1 MGSIKVLD
9 SAIQNKIAAGEVV
22 ERPSS
27 VVKELLENSI
37 DANARQVE
45 VFIEESGMKQIRIV
59 DDGDGIHHSDGPL
72 LFQRHA
78 TSKIDTD
85 YDLFQ
90 IRSLGFRGEA
100 LASIGAVAKVT
111 VETNHLDGNPVFI
124 RFEGGRLVEQI
135 PGKERKG
142 TDITITDL
150 FYNTPARL
158 KYMRSMRTESGKII
172 DVIQRMALAYPRVSF
187 RLVLDHSEKV
197 MTKGNGNLKEV
208 ISDIYGLNIARHAV
222 SFEAQDS
229 DFHIQGFLIRPEIN
243 RSNRNYLN
251 ISVNRRFIRS
261 FRLSQAVING
271 YHTLLPK
278 DKYPIAII
286 DITMDPKLVD
296 VNVHPAKT
304 EVRFSK
310 ERELNQLLETAV
322 RSRMKDEMLIPDI
335 TRKPP
340 VSRQQTTQG
349 TLDFSHEDR
358 SRPEARK
365 TETDWQQPATSDFS
379 KASTEYRVTPNKTVL
394 NETRDEPEPPPE
406 RPVHEKPSQHPAA
419 ERQPATGHTSETA
432 EKTVEREKLPYLE
445 IVGQLHGT
453 YIILQN
459 DTGMYMMDQH
469 AAQERIKYEYYSEN
483 ITRGKTDSVPLLIPY
498 TFEFPMN
505 DIIEIDD
512 RQKRLQSLG
521 FDIEK
526 TGIRQYAV
534 TAYPNWI
541 DDRNPEADIG
551 ELIHFVSSKPDFSVN
566 QYKEEMAI
574 MMSCKQSIK
583 ANHYLDRPQIEGLLE
598 SLRAC
603 RSPYTCPHGRPVII
617 HMSTY
622 EIERMFNRIMK

>member
-1 MGSIKVLD
+1 MSPIKVLD

-27 VVKELLENSI
+27 VVKELAENSI
-37 DANARQVE
+37 DAHATQVE

-59 DDGDGIHHSDGPL
+59 DNGDGIHHTDGPL

-111 VETNHLDGNPVFI
+111 VETKHTAGNPVFI
-124 RFEGGRLVEQI
+124 RFEGGNLVEQI
-135 PGKERKG
+135 PGKERQG

-150 FYNTPARL
+150 FFNTPARL

-172 DVIQRMALAYPRVSF
+172 DIIQRMALANPGISF
-187 RLVLDHSEKV
+187 RLVLDGQEKI

-208 ISDIYGLNIARHAV
+208 ISDIYGLNVARHAV
-222 SFEAQDS
+222 GIEAHDA
-229 DFHIQGFLIRPEIN
+229 DFDIRGYAIRPEIN

-251 ISVNRRFIRS
+251 ISINRRFIKN
-261 FRLSQAVING
+261 FMLSQSIVNA

-278 DKYPIAII
+278 DKYPIVVI
-286 DITMDPKLVD
+286 DIKMDPKLVD
-296 VNVHPAKT
+296 VNVHPSKI

-310 ERELNQLLETAV
+310 ERELNKLLESAI
-322 RSRMKDEMLIPDI
+322 SRHVKDEMLIPDVSREKPRRQEKPTQEALDFTVEPSTPTKAEPEAPI
-335 TRKPP
+335 TREDQ
-340 VSRQQTTQG
+340 STQ
-349 TLDFSHEDR
+349 LDYR
-358 SRPEARK
+358 VAPERTVLKETRARK
-365 TETDWQQPATSDFS
+365 PESSTPPKRRDTPASVPHTH
-379 KASTEYRVTPNKTVL
+379 PG
-394 NETRDEPEPPPE
+394 
-406 RPVHEKPSQHPAA
+406 EK
-419 ERQPATGHTSETA
+419 
-432 EKTVEREKLPYLE
+432 EREKLPYLE

-483 ITRGKTDSVPLLIPY
+483 IAQGETDGIPLLIPY

-505 DIIEIDD
+505 DIIAIDD
-512 RQKRLQSLG
+512 RLKRLRSLG
-521 FDIEK
+521 FEIEK

-534 TAYPNWI
+534 TRYPDWI
-541 DDRNPEADIG
+541 DERNPEADIE
-551 ELIHFVSSKPDFSVN
+551 ELIHFVSSKEDFSVN

-574 MMSCKQSIK
+574 MMSCKRSIK
-583 ANHYLDRPQIEGLLE
+583 ANHYLDRPQIEALLE

-603 RSPYTCPHGRPVII
+603 RSPYTCPHGRPVLI

>member
-1 MGSIKVLD
+1 MSPIKVLD

-27 VVKELLENSI
+27 VVKELAENSI
-37 DANARQVE
+37 DAHATQVE

-59 DDGDGIHHSDGPL
+59 DNGDGIHHTDGPL

-111 VETNHLDGNPVFI
+111 VETKHTAGNPVFI
-124 RFEGGRLVEQI
+124 RFEGGNLVEQI
-135 PGKERKG
+135 PGKERQG
-142 TDITITDL
+142 TVITITDL
-150 FYNTPARL
+150 FFNTPARL

-172 DVIQRMALAYPRVSF
+172 DIIQRMALANPGISF
-187 RLVLDHSEKV
+187 RLVLDGQEKI

-208 ISDIYGLNIARHAV
+208 ISDIYGLNVARHAV
-222 SFEAQDS
+222 EIEAHDA
-229 DFHIQGFLIRPEIN
+229 DFDIRGYAIRPEIN

-251 ISVNRRFIRS
+251 ISINRRFIKN
-261 FRLSQAVING
+261 FMLSQSIVNA

-278 DKYPIAII
+278 DKYPIVVI
-286 DITMDPKLVD
+286 DIKMDPKLVD
-296 VNVHPAKT
+296 VNVHPSKL

-310 ERELNQLLETAV
+310 ERELNKLLESAI
-322 RSRMKDEMLIPDI
+322 SRHIKEEMLIPDVSREKPRRQEKP
-335 TRKPP
+335 TQEALDFTVEPSTPTKAEPPVQEAPTTREDQGTQLDYRVAPERTVLKETRARKPESS
-340 VSRQQTTQG
+340 VSPKRRDT
-349 TLDFSHEDR
+349 
-358 SRPEARK
+358 
-365 TETDWQQPATSDFS
+365 PASVPHTH
-379 KASTEYRVTPNKTVL
+379 PG
-394 NETRDEPEPPPE
+394 
-406 RPVHEKPSQHPAA
+406 EK
-419 ERQPATGHTSETA
+419 
-432 EKTVEREKLPYLE
+432 EREKLPYLE

-483 ITRGKTDSVPLLIPY
+483 IAQGETDGIPLLIPY

-505 DIIEIDD
+505 DIIAIDD
-512 RQKRLQSLG
+512 RLKRLRSLG
-521 FDIEK
+521 FEIEK

-534 TAYPNWI
+534 TRYPDWI
-541 DDRNPEADIG
+541 DERNPEADIE
-551 ELIHFVSSKPDFSVN
+551 ELIHFVSSKEDFSVN

-574 MMSCKQSIK
+574 MMSCKRSIK
-583 ANHYLDRPQIEGLLE
+583 ANHYLDRPQIEALLE

>member
-1 MGSIKVLD
+1 MSPIKVLD

-27 VVKELLENSI
+27 VVKELAENSI
-37 DANARQVE
+37 DAHATQVE

-59 DDGDGIHHSDGPL
+59 DNGDGIHHTDGPL

-111 VETNHLDGNPVFI
+111 VETKHTTGNPVFI
-124 RFEGGRLVEQI
+124 RFEGGNLVEQI
-135 PGKERKG
+135 PGKERQG

-150 FYNTPARL
+150 FFNTPARL

-172 DVIQRMALAYPRVSF
+172 DIIQRMALANPGISF
-187 RLVLDHSEKV
+187 RLVLDGQEKI

-208 ISDIYGLNIARHAV
+208 ISDIYGLNVARHAV
-222 SFEAQDS
+222 EIEANDA
-229 DFHIQGFLIRPEIN
+229 DFAIRGYAIRPEIN

-251 ISVNRRFIRS
+251 ISVNRRFIKN
-261 FRLSQAVING
+261 FMLSQSIVNA

-278 DKYPIAII
+278 DKYPIVVI
-286 DITMDPKLVD
+286 DIKMDPKLVD
-296 VNVHPAKT
+296 VNVHPSKI

-310 ERELNQLLETAV
+310 ERELNKLLETAI
-322 RSRMKDEMLIPDI
+322 SRHIKDEMLIPD
-335 TRKPP
+335 
-340 VSRQQTTQG
+340 VSREKPRRQEKPTQE
-349 TLDFSHEDR
+349 TLDFTAERSAPPKAGSPVQEAPRTREDQSTQLDYR
-358 SRPEARK
+358 VVPERTVLKETRARK
-365 TETDWQQPATSDFS
+365 SELSAPPKRRDTPASVPHTH
-379 KASTEYRVTPNKTVL
+379 PG
-394 NETRDEPEPPPE
+394 
-406 RPVHEKPSQHPAA
+406 EK
-419 ERQPATGHTSETA
+419 
-432 EKTVEREKLPYLE
+432 EREKLPYLE

-483 ITRGKTDSVPLLIPY
+483 IVQGEGDGIPLLIPY

-505 DIIEIDD
+505 DIIAIDD
-512 RQKRLQSLG
+512 RLKRLRSLG
-521 FDIEK
+521 FEIEK
-526 TGIRQYAV
+526 TGIRQYSV
-534 TAYPNWI
+534 TRYPNWI
-541 DDRNPEADIG
+541 DERNPEADIE
-551 ELIHFVSSKPDFSVN
+551 ELIHFVSSKEDFSVN

-574 MMSCKQSIK
+574 MMSCKRSIK
-583 ANHYLDRPQIEGLLE
+583 ANHYLDRPQIEALLE

>member
-1 MGSIKVLD
+1 MSPIKVLD

-27 VVKELLENSI
+27 VVKELAENSI
-37 DANARQVE
+37 DAHATQVE

-59 DDGDGIHHSDGPL
+59 DNGDGIHHTDGPL

-111 VETNHLDGNPVFI
+111 VETKHTAGNPVFI
-124 RFEGGRLVEQI
+124 RFEGGNLVEQI
-135 PGKERKG
+135 PGKERQG

-150 FYNTPARL
+150 FFNTPARL

-172 DVIQRMALAYPRVSF
+172 DIIQRMALANPGISF
-187 RLVLDHSEKV
+187 RLVLDGQEKI

-208 ISDIYGLNIARHAV
+208 ISDIYGLNVARHAV
-222 SFEAQDS
+222 EIEAHDA
-229 DFHIQGFLIRPEIN
+229 DFDIHGYAIRPEIN

-251 ISVNRRFIRS
+251 ISVNRRFIKN
-261 FRLSQAVING
+261 FMLSQSIVNA

-278 DKYPIAII
+278 DKYPIVVI
-286 DITMDPKLVD
+286 DIKMDPKLVD
-296 VNVHPAKT
+296 VNVHPSKI

-310 ERELNQLLETAV
+310 ERELNKLLESAI
-322 RSRMKDEMLIPDI
+322 SRHIKEEMLIPDVSREKPRRQEKP
-335 TRKPP
+335 TQEALDFTVEPSTPTKAEPPVQEAPTTREDQGTQLDYRVAPERTVLKETRARKPESS
-340 VSRQQTTQG
+340 VSPKRRDT
-349 TLDFSHEDR
+349 
-358 SRPEARK
+358 
-365 TETDWQQPATSDFS
+365 PASVPHTH
-379 KASTEYRVTPNKTVL
+379 PG
-394 NETRDEPEPPPE
+394 
-406 RPVHEKPSQHPAA
+406 EK
-419 ERQPATGHTSETA
+419 
-432 EKTVEREKLPYLE
+432 EREKLPYLE

-483 ITRGKTDSVPLLIPY
+483 IAQGETDGIPLLIPY

-505 DIIEIDD
+505 DIIAIDD
-512 RQKRLQSLG
+512 RLKRLRSLG
-521 FDIEK
+521 FEIEK

-534 TAYPNWI
+534 TRYPDWI
-541 DDRNPEADIG
+541 DERNPEADIE
-551 ELIHFVSSKPDFSVN
+551 ELIHFVSSKEDFSVN

-574 MMSCKQSIK
+574 MMSCKRSIK
-583 ANHYLDRPQIEGLLE
+583 ANHYLDRPQIEALLE

>member
-1 MGSIKVLD
+1 MSPIKVLD

-27 VVKELLENSI
+27 VVKELAENSI
-37 DANARQVE
+37 DAHATQVE

-59 DDGDGIHHSDGPL
+59 DNGDGIHHTDGPL

-111 VETNHLDGNPVFI
+111 VETKHTAGNPVFI
-124 RFEGGRLVEQI
+124 RFEGGNLVEQI
-135 PGKERKG
+135 PGKERQG

-150 FYNTPARL
+150 FFNTPARL

-172 DVIQRMALAYPRVSF
+172 DIIQRMALANPGISF
-187 RLVLDHSEKV
+187 RLVLDGQEKI

-208 ISDIYGLNIARHAV
+208 ISDIYGLNVARHAV
-222 SFEAQDS
+222 EIEAHDA
-229 DFHIQGFLIRPEIN
+229 DFDIRGYAIRPEIN

-251 ISVNRRFIRS
+251 ISVNRRFIKN
-261 FRLSQAVING
+261 FMLSQSIVNA

-278 DKYPIAII
+278 DKYPIVVI
-286 DITMDPKLVD
+286 DIKMDPKLVD
-296 VNVHPAKT
+296 VNVHPSKI

-310 ERELNQLLETAV
+310 ERELNKLLESAV
-322 RSRMKDEMLIPDI
+322 SSHIKDEMLIPDVSREKPRRQERPTQEALDFTAERVAPSQAEPSVQEAPRI
-335 TRKPP
+335 REDQSTKSDYRVAPERTVLKETQARKPESSAP
-340 VSRQQTTQG
+340 PKRR
-349 TLDFSHEDR
+349 D
-358 SRPEARK
+358 
-365 TETDWQQPATSDFS
+365 
-379 KASTEYRVTPNKTVL
+379 TPSSVPHTH
-394 NETRDEPEPPPE
+394 PG
-406 RPVHEKPSQHPAA
+406 EK
-419 ERQPATGHTSETA
+419 
-432 EKTVEREKLPYLE
+432 EREKLPYLE

-483 ITRGKTDSVPLLIPY
+483 IVQGETDGIPLLIPY

-505 DIIEIDD
+505 DIIAIDD
-512 RQKRLQSLG
+512 RLKRLRSFG
-521 FDIEK
+521 FEIEK

-534 TAYPNWI
+534 TRYPNWI
-541 DDRNPEADIG
+541 DERNPEADIE
-551 ELIHFVSSKPDFSVN
+551 ELIHFVSSKEDFSVN

-574 MMSCKQSIK
+574 MMSCKRSIK
-583 ANHYLDRPQIEGLLE
+583 ANHYLDRPQIESLLE

>member
-1 MGSIKVLD
+1 MSPIKVLD

-27 VVKELLENSI
+27 VVKELAENSI
-37 DANARQVE
+37 DAHATQVE

-59 DDGDGIHHSDGPL
+59 DNGDGIHHTDGPL

-111 VETNHLDGNPVFI
+111 VETKHTAGNPVFI
-124 RFEGGRLVEQI
+124 RFEGGNLVEQI
-135 PGKERKG
+135 PGKERQG

-150 FYNTPARL
+150 FFNTPARL

-172 DVIQRMALAYPRVSF
+172 DIIQRMALANPGISF
-187 RLVLDHSEKV
+187 RLVLDGQEKI

-208 ISDIYGLNIARHAV
+208 ISDIYGLNVARHAV
-222 SFEAQDS
+222 EIEAHDA
-229 DFHIQGFLIRPEIN
+229 DFDIRGYVIRPEIN

-251 ISVNRRFIRS
+251 ISVNRRFIKN
-261 FRLSQAVING
+261 FMLSQSIVNA

-278 DKYPIAII
+278 DKYPIVVI
-286 DITMDPKLVD
+286 DIKMDPKLVD
-296 VNVHPAKT
+296 VNVHPSKI

-310 ERELNQLLETAV
+310 ERELNKLLESAV
-322 RSRMKDEMLIPDI
+322 SSHIKDEMLIPDVSREKPRRQERP
-335 TRKPP
+335 TQEALDFTAERAAPPQAEPSVQEAPRTREDQSTKSDYRVAPERTVLKETWARKPESSAP
-340 VSRQQTTQG
+340 PKRRDT
-349 TLDFSHEDR
+349 
-358 SRPEARK
+358 
-365 TETDWQQPATSDFS
+365 PASVPHTH
-379 KASTEYRVTPNKTVL
+379 PG
-394 NETRDEPEPPPE
+394 
-406 RPVHEKPSQHPAA
+406 EK
-419 ERQPATGHTSETA
+419 
-432 EKTVEREKLPYLE
+432 EREKLPYLE

-483 ITRGKTDSVPLLIPY
+483 IVQGETDGIPLLIPY

-505 DIIEIDD
+505 DIIAIDD
-512 RQKRLQSLG
+512 RLKRLRSLG
-521 FDIEK
+521 FEIEK
-526 TGIRQYAV
+526 MGIRQYAV
-534 TAYPNWI
+534 TRYPNWI
-541 DDRNPEADIG
+541 DERNPEADIE
-551 ELIHFVSSKPDFSVN
+551 ELIHFVSSKEDFSVN

-574 MMSCKQSIK
+574 MMSCKRSIK
-583 ANHYLDRPQIEGLLE
+583 ANHYLDRPQIEALLE

>member
-1 MGSIKVLD
+1 MSPIKVLD

-27 VVKELLENSI
+27 VVKELAENSI
-37 DANARQVE
+37 DAHATQVE

-59 DDGDGIHHSDGPL
+59 DNGDGIHHTDGPL

-111 VETNHLDGNPVFI
+111 VETKHTAGNPVFI
-124 RFEGGRLVEQI
+124 RFEGGNLVEQI
-135 PGKERKG
+135 PGKERQG

-150 FYNTPARL
+150 FFNTPARL

-172 DVIQRMALAYPRVSF
+172 DIIQRMALANPGISF
-187 RLVLDHSEKV
+187 RLVLDGQEKI

-208 ISDIYGLNIARHAV
+208 ISDIYGLNVARHAV
-222 SFEAQDS
+222 EIEAHDA
-229 DFHIQGFLIRPEIN
+229 DFDIRGYAIRPEIN

-251 ISVNRRFIRS
+251 ISVNRRFIKN
-261 FRLSQAVING
+261 FMLSQSIVNA

-278 DKYPIAII
+278 DKYPIVVI
-286 DITMDPKLVD
+286 DIKMDPKLVD
-296 VNVHPAKT
+296 VNVHPSKI

-310 ERELNQLLETAV
+310 ERELNKLLESAV
-322 RSRMKDEMLIPDI
+322 SRHIKDEMLIPDVSREKPRRQERP
-335 TRKPP
+335 TQEALDFTAERAAPPQAEPSVQEAPRTREDQSTKSDYRVAPERTVLKETQARKPESSAP
-340 VSRQQTTQG
+340 PKRR
-349 TLDFSHEDR
+349 D
-358 SRPEARK
+358 
-365 TETDWQQPATSDFS
+365 
-379 KASTEYRVTPNKTVL
+379 TPSSVPHTH
-394 NETRDEPEPPPE
+394 PG
-406 RPVHEKPSQHPAA
+406 EK
-419 ERQPATGHTSETA
+419 
-432 EKTVEREKLPYLE
+432 EREKLPYLE

-483 ITRGKTDSVPLLIPY
+483 IVQGETDGIPLLIPY

-505 DIIEIDD
+505 DIIAIDD
-512 RQKRLQSLG
+512 RLKRLRSLG
-521 FDIEK
+521 FEIEK

-534 TAYPNWI
+534 TRYPNWI
-541 DDRNPEADIG
+541 DERNPEADIE
-551 ELIHFVSSKPDFSVN
+551 ELIHFVSSKEDFSVN

-574 MMSCKQSIK
+574 MMSCKRSIK
-583 ANHYLDRPQIEGLLE
+583 ANHYLDRPQIEALLE

>member
-1 MGSIKVLD
+1 MSPIKVLD

-27 VVKELLENSI
+27 VVKELVENSI
-37 DANARQVE
+37 DAHATQVE

-59 DDGDGIHHSDGPL
+59 DNGDGIHHTDGPL

-111 VETNHLDGNPVFI
+111 VETKHSAGNPVFI
-124 RFEGGRLVEQI
+124 RFEGGSLIEQI
-135 PGKERKG
+135 PGKERQG

-150 FYNTPARL
+150 FFNTPARL

-172 DVIQRMALAYPRVSF
+172 DIIQRMALANPNISF
-187 RLVLDHSEKV
+187 RLVLDGQEKV

-208 ISDIYGLNIARHAV
+208 ISDIYGLNVARHAV
-222 SFEAQDS
+222 EIDAHDADFEIRGYA
-229 DFHIQGFLIRPEIN
+229 IRPEIN

-251 ISVNRRFIRS
+251 ISVNRRFIKN
-261 FRLSQAVING
+261 FRLSQSIVNG

-278 DKYPIAII
+278 DKSPIVVI

-296 VNVHPAKT
+296 VNVHPSKI

-310 ERELNQLLETAV
+310 ERELNRLLESAIGTHV
-322 RSRMKDEMLIPDI
+322 KNEMLIPD
-335 TRKPP
+335 
-340 VSRQQTTQG
+340 VSREKPRRQEKSTQEA
-349 TLDFSHEDR
+349 LDFTAER
-358 SRPEARK
+358 SVPPKAEPSIQKTPAARDDESTPGGYRVAPERTVLKEARAR
-365 TETDWQQPATSDFS
+365 T
-379 KASTEYRVTPNKTVL
+379 
-394 NETRDEPEPPPE
+394 PEPSTPPK
-406 RPVHEKPSQHPAA
+406 RRDTPAHI
-419 ERQPATGHTSETA
+419 PHTHSGE
-432 EKTVEREKLPYLE
+432 EEREKLPYLE

-483 ITRGKTDSVPLLIPY
+483 IVQEETDGIPLLIPY

-505 DIIEIDD
+505 DIIAIDD
-512 RQKRLQSLG
+512 RLKRLQSLG
-521 FDIEK
+521 FEIEK

-534 TAYPNWI
+534 TRYPSWI
-541 DDRNPEADIG
+541 DEKNPEADI
-551 ELIHFVSSKPDFSVN
+551 EDLIHFVSSKEDFSVS

-583 ANHYLDRPQIEGLLE
+583 ANHYLDRPQTEALLE

>member
-1 MGSIKVLD
+1 MSPIKVLD

-27 VVKELLENSI
+27 VVKELAENSI
-37 DANARQVE
+37 DAHATQVE

-59 DDGDGIHHSDGPL
+59 DNGDGIHHTDGPL

-111 VETNHLDGNPVFI
+111 VETKHTTGNPVFI
-124 RFEGGRLVEQI
+124 RFEGGNLVEQI
-135 PGKERKG
+135 PGKERQG

-150 FYNTPARL
+150 FFNTPARL

-172 DVIQRMALAYPRVSF
+172 DIIQRMALANPGISF
-187 RLVLDHSEKV
+187 RLVLDGQEKI

-208 ISDIYGLNIARHAV
+208 ISDIYGLNVARHAV
-222 SFEAQDS
+222 EIEANDA
-229 DFHIQGFLIRPEIN
+229 DFAIRGYAIRPEIN

-251 ISVNRRFIRS
+251 ISVNRRFIKN
-261 FRLSQAVING
+261 FMLSQSIVNA
-271 YHTLLPK
+271 YHTLLSK
-278 DKYPIAII
+278 DKYPIVVI
-286 DITMDPKLVD
+286 DIKMDPKLVD
-296 VNVHPAKT
+296 VNVHPSKI

-310 ERELNQLLETAV
+310 ERELNKLLETAI
-322 RSRMKDEMLIPDI
+322 SRHIKDEMLIPD
-335 TRKPP
+335 
-340 VSRQQTTQG
+340 VSREKPRRQEKPTQE
-349 TLDFSHEDR
+349 TLDFTAERSAPPKAGPPVQEAPRTREDQSTQLDYR
-358 SRPEARK
+358 VVPERTVLKETRARK
-365 TETDWQQPATSDFS
+365 PELSAPPKRRDTPASVPHTH
-379 KASTEYRVTPNKTVL
+379 PG
-394 NETRDEPEPPPE
+394 
-406 RPVHEKPSQHPAA
+406 EK
-419 ERQPATGHTSETA
+419 
-432 EKTVEREKLPYLE
+432 EREKLPYLE

-483 ITRGKTDSVPLLIPY
+483 IVQGEGDGIPLLIPY

-505 DIIEIDD
+505 DIIAIDD
-512 RQKRLQSLG
+512 RLKRLRSLG
-521 FDIEK
+521 FEIEK
-526 TGIRQYAV
+526 TGIRQYSV
-534 TAYPNWI
+534 TRYPNWI
-541 DDRNPEADIG
+541 DERNPEADIE
-551 ELIHFVSSKPDFSVN
+551 ELIHFVSSKEDFSVN

-574 MMSCKQSIK
+574 MMSCKRSIK
-583 ANHYLDRPQIEGLLE
+583 ANHYLDRPQIEALLE

>member
-1 MGSIKVLD
+1 MSPIKVLD

-27 VVKELLENSI
+27 VVKELAENSI
-37 DANARQVE
+37 DAHATQVE

-59 DDGDGIHHSDGPL
+59 DNGDGIHHTDGPL

-111 VETNHLDGNPVFI
+111 VETKHTAGNPVFI
-124 RFEGGRLVEQI
+124 RFEGGNLVEQI
-135 PGKERKG
+135 PGKERQG

-150 FYNTPARL
+150 FFNTPARL

-172 DVIQRMALAYPRVSF
+172 DIIQRMALANPGISF
-187 RLVLDHSEKV
+187 RLVLDGQEKI

-208 ISDIYGLNIARHAV
+208 ISDIYGLNVARHAV
-222 SFEAQDS
+222 EIEAHDA
-229 DFHIQGFLIRPEIN
+229 DFDIRGYAIRPEIN

-251 ISVNRRFIRS
+251 ISVNRRFIKN
-261 FRLSQAVING
+261 FMLSQSIVNA

-278 DKYPIAII
+278 DKYPIVVI
-286 DITMDPKLVD
+286 DIKMDPKLVD
-296 VNVHPAKT
+296 VNVHPSKI

-310 ERELNQLLETAV
+310 ERELNKLLESAV
-322 RSRMKDEMLIPDI
+322 SSHIKDEMLIPDVSKEKPRRQERP
-335 TRKPP
+335 TQEALDFTAERAAPPQAEPSVQEAPRTREDQSTKSDYRVAPERTVLKETQARKPESSAP
-340 VSRQQTTQG
+340 PKRR
-349 TLDFSHEDR
+349 D
-358 SRPEARK
+358 
-365 TETDWQQPATSDFS
+365 
-379 KASTEYRVTPNKTVL
+379 TPSSVPHTH
-394 NETRDEPEPPPE
+394 PG
-406 RPVHEKPSQHPAA
+406 EK
-419 ERQPATGHTSETA
+419 
-432 EKTVEREKLPYLE
+432 EREKLPYLE

-483 ITRGKTDSVPLLIPY
+483 IVQGETDGIPLLIPY

-505 DIIEIDD
+505 DIIAIDD
-512 RQKRLQSLG
+512 RLKRLRSLG
-521 FDIEK
+521 FEIEK

-534 TAYPNWI
+534 TRYPNWI
-541 DDRNPEADIG
+541 DERNPEADIE
-551 ELIHFVSSKPDFSVN
+551 ELIHFVSSKEDFSIN

-574 MMSCKQSIK
+574 MMSCKRSIK
-583 ANHYLDRPQIEGLLE
+583 ANHYLDRPQIEALLE

>member
-27 VVKELLENSI
+27 VVKELVENSI
-37 DANARQVE
+37 DANASQVE

-59 DDGDGIHHSDGPL
+59 DNGDGIHHTDGPL

-78 TSKIDTD
+78 TSKIGTD

-111 VETNHLDGNPVFI
+111 VETNHMEGNPVFI
-124 RFEGGRLVEQI
+124 RFEGGKLMEQT

-142 TDITITDL
+142 TDITITEL

-172 DVIQRMALAYPRVSF
+172 DVIQRMALAYPNISF
-187 RLVLDHSEKV
+187 RLILDHSEKV

-222 SFEAQDS
+222 AFEAEDA
-229 DFHIQGFLIRPEIN
+229 DFRIQGFLIRPEIN

-251 ISVNRRFIRS
+251 ISINRRFIRS
-261 FRLSQAVING
+261 FKLSQSIING

-278 DKYPIAII
+278 DKYPIAVI

-310 ERELNQLLETAV
+310 ERELNQLLEKTV
-322 RSRMKDEMLIPDI
+322 RSHMKGEMLIPDVA
-335 TRKPP
+335 KKSSVPK
-340 VSRQQTTQG
+340 QQVTQG
-349 TLDFSHEDR
+349 TLDFSRETRDDNV
-358 SRPEARK
+358 PEK
-365 TETDWQQPATSDFS
+365 PETDWQQPATPDFRKPS
-379 KASTEYRVTPNKTVL
+379 AEYKVVPKKTVL
-394 NETRDEPEPPPE
+394 NETKVKSKQTVQRTVPDQTRVKNTETTDTTSTTTGSSI
-406 RPVHEKPSQHPAA
+406 EK
-419 ERQPATGHTSETA
+419 
-432 EKTVEREKLPYLE
+432 EKLPYLE

-469 AAQERIKYEYYSEN
+469 AAQERIKYEYYAEN
-483 ITRGKTDSVPLLIPY
+483 ITIGKTDGVPLLIPY

-512 RQKRLQSLG
+512 RLKRLQSLG
-521 FDIEK
+521 FNIEK
-526 TGIRQYAV
+526 SGIRQYAV

-541 DDRNPEADIG
+541 DDKHPERDIG
-551 ELIHFVSSKPDFSVN
+551 ELIEFVSSRPDFSVN

-583 ANHYLDRPQIEGLLE
+583 ANHYLDRVQIEALLE

-603 RSPYTCPHGRPVII
+603 HSPYTCPHGRPVII

>member
-37 DANARQVE
+37 DANARQIE

-59 DDGDGIHHSDGPL
+59 DDGDGIHHTDGPL

-78 TSKIDTD
+78 TSKIDMD

-111 VETNHLDGNPVFI
+111 VETKHVDGNPVFI
-124 RFEGGRLVEQI
+124 RFEGGSLAEQI

-172 DVIQRMALAYPRVSF
+172 DVIQRMALAYPNISF

-222 SFEAQDS
+222 AFEARDA
-229 DFHIQGFLIRPEIN
+229 DFHIRGFLIRPEIT
-243 RSNRNYLN
+243 RSSRNYLN

-271 YHTLLPK
+271 YHTLQPK

-310 ERELNQLLETAV
+310 ERELNQLLESAV
-322 RSRMKDEMLIPDI
+322 RSRMKDEMLIPDV
-335 TRKPP
+335 TRKAP
-340 VSRQQTTQG
+340 VARQQTTQD
-349 TLDFSHEDR
+349 TLDFSNVERQPDKR
-358 SRPEARK
+358 
-365 TETDWQQPATSDFS
+365 TETGRHHPVTRNFS
-379 KASTEYRVTPNKTVL
+379 KTSTDYRIVPKKTVL
-394 NETRDEPEPPPE
+394 NETQEAIGPPAE
-406 RPVHEKPSQHPAA
+406 RHVQKPAREAPPAESQTAPDTPIEAA
-419 ERQPATGHTSETA
+419 EEAV
-432 EKTVEREKLPYLE
+432 EKEKLPYLE

-483 ITRGKTDSVPLLIPY
+483 ITRGKTDRVPLLIPY
-498 TFEFPMN
+498 TFEFPMS

-541 DDRNPEADIG
+541 DDRNPEADIE
-551 ELIHFVSSKPDFSVN
+551 ELIHFVSSKSDFSVS

-583 ANHYLDRPQIEGLLE
+583 ANHYLDRPQIEALLE
-598 SLRAC
+598 SLGSC

-622 EIERMFNRIMK
+622 EIERMFNRVMK

>member
-1 MGSIKVLD
+1 MSPIKVLD

-27 VVKELLENSI
+27 VVKELAENSI
-37 DANARQVE
+37 DAHATQVE

-59 DDGDGIHHSDGPL
+59 DNGDGIHHTDGPL

-111 VETNHLDGNPVFI
+111 VETKHTAGHPVFI
-124 RFEGGRLVEQI
+124 RFEGGNLVEQI
-135 PGKERKG
+135 PGKERQG

-150 FYNTPARL
+150 FFNTPARL

-172 DVIQRMALAYPRVSF
+172 DIIQRMALANPGISF
-187 RLVLDHSEKV
+187 RLVLDGQEKI

-208 ISDIYGLNIARHAV
+208 ISDIYGLNVARHAV
-222 SFEAQDS
+222 EIEAHDA
-229 DFHIQGFLIRPEIN
+229 DFDIRGYAIRPEIN

-251 ISVNRRFIRS
+251 ISVNRRFIKN
-261 FRLSQAVING
+261 FMLSQSIVNA

-278 DKYPIAII
+278 DKYPIVVI
-286 DITMDPKLVD
+286 DIKMDPKLVD
-296 VNVHPAKT
+296 VNVHPSKI

-310 ERELNQLLETAV
+310 ERELNKLLETAV
-322 RSRMKDEMLIPDI
+322 SRHIKDEMLIPDVSREKPRRQERP
-335 TRKPP
+335 TQEALDFTAERAAPPQAEPSVQEAPRTREDQSTKSDYRVAPERTVLKETQARKPESSAP
-340 VSRQQTTQG
+340 PKRR
-349 TLDFSHEDR
+349 D
-358 SRPEARK
+358 
-365 TETDWQQPATSDFS
+365 
-379 KASTEYRVTPNKTVL
+379 TPSSVPHTH
-394 NETRDEPEPPPE
+394 PG
-406 RPVHEKPSQHPAA
+406 EK
-419 ERQPATGHTSETA
+419 
-432 EKTVEREKLPYLE
+432 EREKLPYLE

-483 ITRGKTDSVPLLIPY
+483 IVQGETDGIPLLIPY

-505 DIIEIDD
+505 DIIAIDD
-512 RQKRLQSLG
+512 RLKRLRSLG
-521 FDIEK
+521 FEIEK

-534 TAYPNWI
+534 TRYPNWI
-541 DDRNPEADIG
+541 DERNPEADIE
-551 ELIHFVSSKPDFSVN
+551 ELIHFVSSKEDFSVN

-574 MMSCKQSIK
+574 MMSCKRSIK
-583 ANHYLDRPQIEGLLE
+583 ANHYLDRPQIEALLE

>member
-27 VVKELLENSI
+27 VVKELVENSI
-37 DANARQVE
+37 DANASQIE

-59 DDGDGIHHSDGPL
+59 DDGDGIHHTDGPL

-111 VETNHLDGNPVFI
+111 VETNHSEGDPVFI
-124 RFEGGRLVEQI
+124 RFEGGRLVEQT

-142 TDITITDL
+142 TDITITEL

-172 DVIQRMALAYPRVSF
+172 DVIQRMALAYPKVSF

-197 MTKGNGNLKEV
+197 VTKGNGNLKEV

-222 SFEAQDS
+222 AFEAQDA
-229 DFHIQGFLIRPEIN
+229 DFRIQGFLIRPEIN

-251 ISVNRRFIRS
+251 ISINRRFIRS
-261 FRLSQAVING
+261 FRLSQSVING

-278 DKYPIAII
+278 DKYPIAVI

-322 RSRMKDEMLIPDI
+322 RSRMKDEMLIPDVA
-335 TRKPP
+335 RKSSAPK
-340 VSRQQTTQG
+340 QQPTQG
-349 TLDFSHEDR
+349 TLDFSHENRQQTEAGKPGMDR
-358 SRPEARK
+358 QQITTPDFRK
-365 TETDWQQPATSDFS
+365 PSTDY
-379 KASTEYRVTPNKTVL
+379 KVTPKKSVL
-394 NETRDEPEPPPE
+394 NETREKPE
-406 RPVHEKPSQHPAA
+406 REQSQVHPTPKSQSAA
-419 ERQPATGHTSETA
+419 EDMPETVDEA
-432 EKTVEREKLPYLE
+432 VVREKLPYLE

-469 AAQERIKYEYYSEN
+469 AAQERIKYEYYAEN
-483 ITRGKTDSVPLLIPY
+483 ITRGKTDGVPLLIPY

-512 RQKRLQSLG
+512 RLKRLQSLG

-526 TGIRQYAV
+526 SGIRQYAV

-551 ELIHFVSSKPDFSVN
+551 ELIDFVASKPDFSVN

-583 ANHYLDRPQIEGLLE
+583 ANHYLDRPQIEALLQ
-598 SLRAC
+598 SLKAC
-603 RSPYTCPHGRPVII
+603 RSPYTCPHGRPVLI

>member
-1 MGSIKVLD
+1 MSPIKVLD

-27 VVKELLENSI
+27 VVKELAENSI
-37 DANARQVE
+37 DAHATQVE

-59 DDGDGIHHSDGPL
+59 DNGDGIHHTDGPL

-100 LASIGAVAKVT
+100 LASIGAVAKIT
-111 VETNHLDGNPVFI
+111 VETKHTAGNPVFI
-124 RFEGGRLVEQI
+124 RFEGGNLVEQI
-135 PGKERKG
+135 PGKERQG

-150 FYNTPARL
+150 FFNTPARL

-172 DVIQRMALAYPRVSF
+172 DIIQRMALANPGISF
-187 RLVLDHSEKV
+187 RLVLDGQEKI

-208 ISDIYGLNIARHAV
+208 ISDIYGLNVARHAV
-222 SFEAQDS
+222 EIEAHDA
-229 DFHIQGFLIRPEIN
+229 DFDIHGYAIRPEIN

-251 ISVNRRFIRS
+251 ISVNRRFIKN
-261 FRLSQAVING
+261 FMLSQSIVND

-278 DKYPIAII
+278 DKYPIVVI
-286 DITMDPKLVD
+286 DIKMDPKLVD
-296 VNVHPAKT
+296 VNVHPSKI

-310 ERELNQLLETAV
+310 ERELNKLLESAI
-322 RSRMKDEMLIPDI
+322 SRHIKDEMLIPDVSREKPRRQEKP
-335 TRKPP
+335 TQEALDFTVEPSTPTKAEPPVQEAPTTREDQSTQLDYRVAPERAVLKETRARKPESS
-340 VSRQQTTQG
+340 VSPKRRDT
-349 TLDFSHEDR
+349 
-358 SRPEARK
+358 
-365 TETDWQQPATSDFS
+365 PASVPHTH
-379 KASTEYRVTPNKTVL
+379 PG
-394 NETRDEPEPPPE
+394 
-406 RPVHEKPSQHPAA
+406 EKEQ
-419 ERQPATGHTSETA
+419 
-432 EKTVEREKLPYLE
+432 EKLPYLE

-483 ITRGKTDSVPLLIPY
+483 IAQGETDGIPLLIPY

-505 DIIEIDD
+505 DIIAIDD
-512 RQKRLQSLG
+512 RLKRLRSLG
-521 FDIEK
+521 FEIEK

-534 TAYPNWI
+534 TRYPDWI
-541 DDRNPEADIG
+541 DERNPEADIE
-551 ELIHFVSSKPDFSVN
+551 ELIHFVSSKEDFSVN

-574 MMSCKQSIK
+574 MMSCKRSIK
-583 ANHYLDRPQIEGLLE
+583 ANHYLDRPQIEALLE

>member
-1 MGSIKVLD
+1 MSPIKVLD

-27 VVKELLENSI
+27 VVKELAENSI
-37 DANARQVE
+37 DAHATQVE

-59 DDGDGIHHSDGPL
+59 DNGDGIHHTDGPL

-111 VETNHLDGNPVFI
+111 VETKHTAGNPVFI
-124 RFEGGRLVEQI
+124 RFEGGNLVEQI
-135 PGKERKG
+135 PGKERQG

-150 FYNTPARL
+150 FFNTPARL

-172 DVIQRMALAYPRVSF
+172 DIIQRMALANPGISF
-187 RLVLDHSEKV
+187 RLVLDGQEKI

-208 ISDIYGLNIARHAV
+208 ISDIYGLNVARHAV
-222 SFEAQDS
+222 GIEAHDA
-229 DFHIQGFLIRPEIN
+229 DFDIRGYAIRPEIN

-251 ISVNRRFIRS
+251 ISINRRFIKN
-261 FRLSQAVING
+261 FMLSQSIVNA

-278 DKYPIAII
+278 DKYPIVVI
-286 DITMDPKLVD
+286 DIKMDPKLVD
-296 VNVHPAKT
+296 VNVHPSKI

-310 ERELNQLLETAV
+310 ERELNKLLESAI
-322 RSRMKDEMLIPDI
+322 SRHVKDEMLIPDVSREKPRRQEKP
-335 TRKPP
+335 TQEALDFTVEPSTPTKAEPPVQEAPTTREDQSTQLDYRVAPERTVLKETRARKPESS
-340 VSRQQTTQG
+340 VSPKRRDT
-349 TLDFSHEDR
+349 
-358 SRPEARK
+358 
-365 TETDWQQPATSDFS
+365 PASVPHTH
-379 KASTEYRVTPNKTVL
+379 PG
-394 NETRDEPEPPPE
+394 
-406 RPVHEKPSQHPAA
+406 EK
-419 ERQPATGHTSETA
+419 
-432 EKTVEREKLPYLE
+432 EREKLPYLE

-483 ITRGKTDSVPLLIPY
+483 IAQGETDGIPLLIPY
-498 TFEFPMN
+498 TFEVPMN
-505 DIIEIDD
+505 DIIAIDD
-512 RQKRLQSLG
+512 RLKRLRSLG
-521 FDIEK
+521 FEIEK

-534 TAYPNWI
+534 TRYPDWI
-541 DDRNPEADIG
+541 DERNPEADIE
-551 ELIHFVSSKPDFSVN
+551 ELIHFVSSKEDFSVN

-574 MMSCKQSIK
+574 MMSCKRSIK
-583 ANHYLDRPQIEGLLE
+583 ANHYLDRPQIEALLE

>member
-1 MGSIKVLD
+1 MSPIKVLD

-27 VVKELLENSI
+27 VVKELAENSI
-37 DANARQVE
+37 DAHATQVE

-59 DDGDGIHHSDGPL
+59 DNGDGIHHTDGPL

-111 VETNHLDGNPVFI
+111 VETKHTAGHPVFI
-124 RFEGGRLVEQI
+124 RFEGGNLVEQI
-135 PGKERKG
+135 PGKERQG

-150 FYNTPARL
+150 FFNTPARL

-172 DVIQRMALAYPRVSF
+172 DIIQRMALANPGISF
-187 RLVLDHSEKV
+187 RLVLDGQEKI

-208 ISDIYGLNIARHAV
+208 ISDIYGLNVARHAV
-222 SFEAQDS
+222 EIEAHDA
-229 DFHIQGFLIRPEIN
+229 DFDIRGYAIRPEIN

-251 ISVNRRFIRS
+251 ISVNRRFIKN
-261 FRLSQAVING
+261 FMLSQSIVNA

-278 DKYPIAII
+278 DKYPIVVI
-286 DITMDPKLVD
+286 DIKMDPKLVD
-296 VNVHPAKT
+296 VNVHPSKI

-310 ERELNQLLETAV
+310 ERELNKLLETAV
-322 RSRMKDEMLIPDI
+322 SRHIKDEMLIPDVSREKPRRQERP
-335 TRKPP
+335 TQEALDFTAERAAPPQAEPSVQEAPRTREDQSTKSDYRVAPERTVLKETQARKPESSAP
-340 VSRQQTTQG
+340 PKRRDT
-349 TLDFSHEDR
+349 
-358 SRPEARK
+358 
-365 TETDWQQPATSDFS
+365 PASVPHTH
-379 KASTEYRVTPNKTVL
+379 PG
-394 NETRDEPEPPPE
+394 
-406 RPVHEKPSQHPAA
+406 EK
-419 ERQPATGHTSETA
+419 
-432 EKTVEREKLPYLE
+432 EREKLPYLE

-483 ITRGKTDSVPLLIPY
+483 IVQGETDGIPLLIPY

-505 DIIEIDD
+505 DIIAIDD
-512 RQKRLQSLG
+512 RLKRLRSLG
-521 FDIEK
+521 FEIEK

-534 TAYPNWI
+534 TRYPNWI
-541 DDRNPEADIG
+541 DERNPEADIE
-551 ELIHFVSSKPDFSVN
+551 ELIHFVSSKEDFSVN

-574 MMSCKQSIK
+574 MMSCKRSIK
-583 ANHYLDRPQIEGLLE
+583 ANHYLDRPQIEALLE

>member
-1 MGSIKVLD
+1 MSPIKVLD

-27 VVKELLENSI
+27 VVKELAENSI
-37 DANARQVE
+37 DAHATQVE

-59 DDGDGIHHSDGPL
+59 DNGDGIHHTDGPL

-111 VETNHLDGNPVFI
+111 VETKHTTGNPVFI
-124 RFEGGRLVEQI
+124 RFEGGNLVEQI
-135 PGKERKG
+135 PGKERQG

-150 FYNTPARL
+150 FFNTPARL

-172 DVIQRMALAYPRVSF
+172 DIIQRMALANPGISF
-187 RLVLDHSEKV
+187 RLVLDGQEKI

-208 ISDIYGLNIARHAV
+208 ISDIYGLNVARHAV
-222 SFEAQDS
+222 EIEAHDA
-229 DFHIQGFLIRPEIN
+229 DFDIRGYAIRPEIN

-251 ISVNRRFIRS
+251 ISVNRRFIKN
-261 FRLSQAVING
+261 FMLSQSIVNA

-278 DKYPIAII
+278 DKYPIVVI
-286 DITMDPKLVD
+286 DIKMDPKLVD
-296 VNVHPAKT
+296 VNVHPSKI

-310 ERELNQLLETAV
+310 ERELNKLLETAI
-322 RSRMKDEMLIPDI
+322 SRHIKDEMLIPD
-335 TRKPP
+335 
-340 VSRQQTTQG
+340 VSREKPRRQEKPTQE
-349 TLDFSHEDR
+349 TLDFTAERSAPPKAGPPVQEAPRTREDQSTQLDYR
-358 SRPEARK
+358 VVPERTVLKETRARK
-365 TETDWQQPATSDFS
+365 SELSAPPKRRDTPASVPHTH
-379 KASTEYRVTPNKTVL
+379 PG
-394 NETRDEPEPPPE
+394 
-406 RPVHEKPSQHPAA
+406 EK
-419 ERQPATGHTSETA
+419 
-432 EKTVEREKLPYLE
+432 EREKLPYLE

-483 ITRGKTDSVPLLIPY
+483 IVQGEGDGIPLLIPY

-505 DIIEIDD
+505 DIIAIDD
-512 RQKRLQSLG
+512 RLKRLRSLG
-521 FDIEK
+521 FEIEK
-526 TGIRQYAV
+526 TGIRQYSV
-534 TAYPNWI
+534 TRYPNWI
-541 DDRNPEADIG
+541 DERNPEADIE
-551 ELIHFVSSKPDFSVN
+551 ELIHFVSSKEDFSVN

-574 MMSCKQSIK
+574 MMSCKRSIK
-583 ANHYLDRPQIEGLLE
+583 ANHYLDRPQIEALLE